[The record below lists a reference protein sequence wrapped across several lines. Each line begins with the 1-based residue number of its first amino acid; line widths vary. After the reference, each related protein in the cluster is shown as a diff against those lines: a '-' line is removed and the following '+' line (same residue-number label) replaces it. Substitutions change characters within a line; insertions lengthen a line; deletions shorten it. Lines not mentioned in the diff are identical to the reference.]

1 MAEFATNA
9 LHYLRYRLGLDAAA
23 TQTTAAERE
32 LLGELAPGRKV
43 IVELGVFEGVG
54 SRTLRSAMDPDAE
67 LFCVDP
73 FPVGRMGFSPQLDI
87 SKREIA
93 KSSNGKVHLLRCFSF
108 EAVKDWSR
116 PIDFVYMDA
125 EQNFE
130 GVTRDF
136 RDWSRFLR
144 SGGLFLIHT
153 SKSSPE
159 KPVPADNG
167 CVRLVNEVIATDPAF
182 NLRGFVHSM
191 AVVDKL

>member
-1 MAEFATNA
+1 MAQFATNA
-9 LHYLRYRLGLDAAA
+9 IHYFRYRVGADEAA

-32 LLGELAPGRKV
+32 LLRELAPGRKV

-67 LFCVDP
+67 LFCIDP
-73 FPVGRMGFSPQLDI
+73 FPVGRMGFSPQLAI
-87 SKREIA
+87 SKREID
-93 KSSNGKVHLLRCFSF
+93 KSRNGTVHMLRCYSF
-108 EAVKDWSR
+108 EAVQSWTR
-116 PIDFVYMDA
+116 PIDLVYMDA
-125 EQNFE
+125 EQGLD

-144 SGGLFLIHT
+144 PGGIFLIHT

-159 KPVPADNG
+159 KPVPEDNG
-167 CVRLVNEVIATDPAF
+167 NVRLVNEVIAADAAF
-182 NLRGFVHSM
+182 KVRGFVHSM